1 MIPNMSEAER
11 REEEE
16 RNDEMLNAPDESE
29 DTRMEETEELDELKD
44 DEDDNS
50 LELGMNESDRMDG
63 DDILDDLLPTK
74 DENNFEE
81 DEEDVEQRDD
91 ISDEEEEEEKS
102 DEERD
107 EMDGIQ
113 ENAVSDIRQ
122 SLFYRVFRKYYQS
135 FPGSLFKASINS
147 DIFKI
152 SSDIGVQKKIHE
164 ISKIMAGYEI
174 FINARNDGKLSD
186 TEDDLVQGDG
196 VKFPDSDFSEVSKRE
211 SEDETDGGKKSELG
225 DKEVSVISFTSS
237 RYSLNLP

>member
-1 MIPNMSEAER
+1 MITNMSEAER

-16 RNDEMLNAPDESE
+16 RNEEMLNAPDELE
-29 DTRMEETEELDELKD
+29 DTKMEETEELDELKD

-81 DEEDVEQRDD
+81 EDEDVEQRDD
-91 ISDEEEEEEKS
+91 ISDEEEEEEEKS

-107 EMDGIQ
+107 ETDGIQ

-122 SLFYRVFRKYYQS
+122 TLFYRVFS
-135 FPGSLFKASINS
+135 EILSTLSLGLFFKHS
-147 DIFKI
+147 DFFSI
-152 SSDIGVQKKIHE
+152 SSDIAAKKKIHD
-164 ISKIMAGYEI
+164 ISKIMAGNEI

-211 SEDETDGGKKSELG
+211 SEDETDGGKKSEQG
-225 DKEVSVISFTSS
+225 DKEVSGVRGWI
-237 RYSLNLP
+237 L